1 MLLVL
6 LIVLI
11 VLVLAFFLNALMV
24 NLVVAQSVLD
34 IASPW
39 LREPVTSTV
48 LAVSLALIDNEL
60 LIGWQAATL

>member
-11 VLVLAFFLNALMV
+11 VLVLALYLNALMV
-24 NLVVAQSVLD
+24 HLVVAQSVLD
-34 IASPW
+34 VTSPR